1 MMYISTALLLV
12 IFVSASTAGPVVK
25 DQCQQ
30 VPIKHNFDPFKY
42 YGKTWYTSHVLVQNM
57 KVSPEDIACVNAN
70 SVILDNGIIRELDT
84 AYMPKNDTF
93 IYSELYI
100 NLESFTYKIGDY
112 VAEARSID
120 KDQRPIVK
128 EFYPVRYNIMDT
140 DYRSYSIVY
149 ACVNVPDGETYSIYN
164 ILNRDPES
172 KSVDP
177 RIPTVLHQI
186 GLKIEDFT
194 PVDNSNCNKNQVV

>member
-120 KDQRPIVK
+120 KDP
-128 EFYPVRYNIMDT
+128 
-140 DYRSYSIVY
+140 
-149 ACVNVPDGETYSIYN
+149 IYN